1 MAAMAVIS
9 FMVDAGRRVVFSLW
23 RMMVLLSV
31 RSYTISPMLEV
42 WRRGDEARRESI
54 LPAADVTG
62 TGADDEGRE
71 LGWEY
76 RRESGRDIVEL
87 SAAEAAGIWDMNEAI
102 NANIKAKILFIGC
115 KITQKSSNKQKITQL
130 FYVISI
136 KIFKFAHKMRIA
148 LFKSKNIWF

>member
-1 MAAMAVIS
+1 MAVMAVIS
-9 FMVDAGRRVVFSLW
+9 FMVEAGRRVVFSLW
-23 RMMVLLSV
+23 RMIVLLSV
-31 RSYTISPMLEV
+31 RSYTMSPMFEV
-42 WRRGDEARRESI
+42 WSRGDEASIESI

-102 NANIKAKILFIGC
+102 NANINAKILFIGC

-130 FYVISI
+130 FFFI
-136 KIFKFAHKMRIA
+136 
-148 LFKSKNIWF
+148 

>member
-1 MAAMAVIS
+1 MAVMAVIS
-9 FMVDAGRRVVFSLW
+9 FMVEAGRRVVFSLW

-62 TGADDEGRE
+62 MGADDEGRE
-71 LGWEY
+71 SW
-76 RRESGRDIVEL
+76 RDMVGL
-87 SAAEAAGIWDMNEAI
+87 SAAEAAGIGYMNEAI

-130 FYVISI
+130 FFFI
-136 KIFKFAHKMRIA
+136 
-148 LFKSKNIWF
+148 

>member
-62 TGADDEGRE
+62 TGADDKGRE
-71 LGWEY
+71 SW
-76 RRESGRDIVEL
+76 RDMVGL
-87 SAAEAAGIWDMNEAI
+87 SAAEAAGIGYMNEAI

-130 FYVISI
+130 FFFI
-136 KIFKFAHKMRIA
+136 
-148 LFKSKNIWF
+148 